1 MKNALKIFFKIIDIV
16 SSVISGACAAA
27 FFLLIIYQVIC
38 RSFLHIDANWTD
50 EVCRYMFFVMVMA
63 GAILCTKEN
72 GHFSID
78 AASTFLG
85 EKAKK
90 ILTLV
95 IDVLSCAFL
104 VFLARSGW
112 LLAQR
117 AAAQSSNMLDIPM
130 RLIYSV
136 IPVCAAIMVIYVVR
150 NLVLHIAALRS
161 TDTDGK
167 ES

>member
-1 MKNALKIFFKIIDIV
+1 MMARGLGSESLQSTFEKLSAKAIEFQPDALEIKHERLPWWARLGV
-16 SSVISGACAAA
+16 WSA
-27 FFLLIIYQVIC
+27 FF
-38 RSFLHIDANWTD
+38 F
-50 EVCRYMFFVMVMA
+50 MA

-90 ILTLV
+90 ILALV